1 MTIDGQHFF
10 NVIPVLSH
18 SRTAEQNIRINEQV
32 FTVHQLLSVPTVRGI
47 EGVEISCLKDN
58 NFSLCSLE
66 LFCPFLASVSG
77 DSFISLIGITVI

>member
-1 MTIDGQHFF
+1 MTTDGQHFF
-10 NVIPVLSH
+10 NVVPVLSH

-58 NFSLCSLE
+58 NFKNFSAYVVWSCSVR
-66 LFCPFLASVSG
+66 F
-77 DSFISLIGITVI
+77 